1 MDKAEGHVES
11 HFPHR
16 PFKASLC
23 QVLTKARRLG
33 CERRRQYSLPQWCY
47 VPGCEILRYVT
58 VTSAERRADESN
70 TYTVFYI
77 LRKFDALLQP
87 IRTRKDHAIFITLA
101 KMNGHRE
108 FLCEMLRIYL
118 RVVVNCLHCES
129 KRLFDCVSLRSRN
142 MQHKN
147 ISVPP
152 KK

>member
-1 MDKAEGHVES
+1 MSQAVFSAPVVLRSRVRD
-11 HFPHR
+11 P
-16 PFKASLC
+16 
-23 QVLTKARRLG
+23 QV
-33 CERRRQYSLPQWCY
+33 CDC
-47 VPGCEILRYVT
+47 
-58 VTSAERRADESN
+58 TSAERRADESN

-108 FLCEMLRIYL
+108 FLCEMLCIYL